1 LYELQ
6 RIKEYR
12 TDWVFIIDLT
22 VELGKQ
28 KCLVIIGVSQQY
40 LESTVFPEKR
50 GLKHH
55 DVQLLALEIM
65 DSTRGELIE
74 QKLCELTDMVGC
86 PIQIIADHGSDL
98 EKGIKLYSS
107 KHPSVIYT
115 YDVTH
120 AMALLLKHELATSE
134 KYQSFIQ
141 KCNQCRHQLQQT
153 ELSFISPPSQRS
165 RCRYFNIEK
174 LINWAQKLLNCPIE
188 TLLKLAPTSDPESLN
203 QKLIMK
209 FGWLRDYQQEL
220 CIWEQMLLM
229 TRTIEAQLKINGINQ
244 QSRIEFEN
252 KQFPTS
258 TNIISA
264 FRHNIL
270 EYITVESSQIPLEKT
285 FLATSDI
292 IESIFGKYKHFSSR
306 CPFKQIGQMILN
318 ISLCTMNFTGLMVKE
333 ALETVRYLDLKA
345 WSSQVFGQSTLS
357 KRKIVFSTSIDDTVI
372 V

>member
-1 LYELQ
+1 
-6 RIKEYR
+6 
-12 TDWVFIIDLT
+12 
-22 VELGKQ
+22 
-28 KCLVIIGVSQQY
+28 
-40 LESTVFPEKR
+40 
-50 GLKHH
+50 
-55 DVQLLALEIM
+55 
-65 DSTRGELIE
+65 
-74 QKLCELTDMVGC
+74 
-86 PIQIIADHGSDL
+86 
-98 EKGIKLYSS
+98 
-107 KHPSVIYT
+107 
-115 YDVTH
+115 
-120 AMALLLKHELATSE
+120 
-134 KYQSFIQ
+134 
-141 KCNQCRHQLQQT
+141 
-153 ELSFISPPSQRS
+153 
-165 RCRYFNIEK
+165 
-174 LINWAQKLLNCPIE
+174 
-188 TLLKLAPTSDPESLN
+188 
-203 QKLIMK
+203 
-209 FGWLRDYQQEL
+209 
-220 CIWEQMLLM
+220 M

-318 ISLCTMNFTGLMVKE
+318 ISLCTMNFTSLMVKE